1 MGTLESGLRRTLERV
16 VEAARTAA
24 EDAAWAALQ
33 RLAVTRT
40 EPFPHMPTD
49 DLALREWL
57 RMKARELGASA
68 LETRNDV
75 RDLVEACA
83 YEQWHRMLFARFLAE
98 NDLLIHPD
106 YGVPLTLDQC
116 AELAGAEGEPDGWML
131 AAKYAAKMLPG
142 IFRATDPLLS
152 VRFAPDDR
160 VRLEELL
167 AALPA
172 AIFRAEDSLGWV
184 YQFWQAKRK
193 REINE
198 SGAKIENGLIAPVTQ
213 LFSEPYMV
221 EFLLHNTLGAW
232 WAARHPDDPLVAT
245 FTYLRRTED
254 GTPICGDFPH
264 WPPHAAEL
272 TIMDPCAGSGH
283 FLQRA
288 FTMLRQM
295 REREES
301 LDAAAAGDAVLR
313 ENLFG
318 LELDARCVQITAF
331 ALAFEAWKSG
341 GYRKLPV
348 PYIACSGI
356 AAKLQRNWWT
366 RLVEG
371 DEEAEWA
378 LRDLHDLFIDA
389 ADLGSL
395 IGVRRDMQTQFGGGA
410 NVLARV
416 QPKLESL
423 LERTSIAEDPVA
435 LVFGESAVGAVR
447 AARLLLRR
455 YHLVAS
461 NVPFLARGRQSER
474 LRTLIE
480 ARYADAKADLATAML
495 ERCRDF
501 CLPHGAY
508 ALVTPQNWLT
518 LGSYK
523 KLREKVLN
531 EQTWHA
537 FARLGPGAFVTI
549 TGEVVKVTLAILVN
563 TLPQQAQSMHG
574 LDASAPKDPSAK
586 ASLLLTAPVQSMMQA
601 AQLRNPDAVVTMEQ
615 HQATGHMEQFAVSL
629 QGVTT
634 GDSPRFV
641 CCFWEFPRI
650 AHGWVGEQSTVEDT
664 TEFGGRQHVL
674 LWESGKG
681 RLRNQAKEIRAT
693 FHDADLR
700 GSDAWGRK
708 GVAISQMGDLPVT
721 LYTGEQFDA
730 NTAVIVPNDP
740 AHLPAIWAFCSSPE
754 FNKAVRRIDQTMKVT
769 NATLVKVPFDLSRWQ
784 AVAET
789 QYPNELPE
797 PHSDDP
803 TQWLFRGDIATG
815 TDPLQVAVARL
826 LGYRWPD
833 QPPNVL
839 DAHTDVDGIACV
851 PAIGQERPAAE
862 RLRALLAAAY
872 SEAWTPKQQSALL
885 GGTSLEAWLRDG
897 YWPHH
902 CARFGS
908 RPFIWQ
914 IGDGRKDGFSALVN
928 YHLLDRQKLE
938 KLTYTYLGDWLER
951 QRAAAQA
958 GEVGAEA
965 RHAAA
970 LTLQGK
976 LAKIIA
982 GEPPY
987 DIFVRWKPLHEQ
999 PIGWEPDLNDGVR
1012 LNIRPFVEAG
1022 VLRNGAFAKNFW
1034 KKDRGENPPSFQF
1047 YADPKTNRKANER
1060 HNDFHFTRAEK
1071 EAARREHTGASAI
1084 LAPEKPAALPAR
1096 TLELV
1101 AVEGDGD
1108 D

>member
-33 RLAVTRT
+33 RLAVTRD
-40 EPFPHMPTD
+40 ESFPHMPPED
-49 DLALREWL
+49 RALREWL

-68 LETRNDV
+68 LETRSDV

-106 YGVPLTLDQC
+106 YGVPLTLAQC

-131 AAKYAAKMLPG
+131 AAKYAARMLPG

-167 AALPA
+167 ATVPA
-172 AIFRAEDSLGWV
+172 AVFRAEDSLGWV

-232 WAARHPDDPLVAT
+232 WATRYPDDPLVAT
-245 FTYLRRTED
+245 FTYLRRTD
-254 GTPICGDFPH
+254 AGAPICGDFPH
-264 WPPHAAEL
+264 WPVRAAEL

-288 FTMLRQM
+288 FIMLRQM
-295 REREES
+295 REREEG
-301 LDAAAAGDAVLR
+301 LGAAAAGDAVLR
-313 ENLFG
+313 DNLFG

-341 GYRKLPV
+341 GYRELPL
-348 PYIACSGI
+348 PNIACSGI

-378 LRDLHDLFIDA
+378 LRDLHDLFLDA

-447 AARLLLRR
+447 AARLLLRH

-508 ALVTPQNWLT
+508 ALVTPQNWLF

-523 KLREKVLN
+523 KLREKVLK
-531 EQTWHA
+531 EQTWHSV
-537 FARLGPGAFVTI
+537 ARLGPGAFETV
-549 TGEVVKVTLAILVN
+549 TGEVVNVTLVVLENACPSEI
-563 TLPQQAQSMHG
+563 QIMHG
-574 LDASAPKDPSAK
+574 IDAAGPKTTSGK
-586 ASLLLTAPVQSMMQA
+586 ANLLCNAVLQSVPQA
-601 AQLRNPDAVVTMEQ
+601 TQLQNPDTRISLVAVSSSTLLSQYAVGV
-615 HQATGHMEQFAVSL
+615 HGLATGDF
-629 QGVTT
+629 
-634 GDSPRFV
+634 PRMQRS
-641 CCFWEFPRI
+641 FWEFESPSI
-650 AHGWVGEQSTVEDT
+650 EWIPYQGTTISTQMY
-664 TEFGGRQHVL
+664 GGRSNL
-674 LWESGKG
+674 LYWCEGKG
-681 RLRNQAKEIRAT
+681 PILELPGARKDGQA
-693 FHDADLR
+693 
-700 GSDAWGRK
+700 AWGKR
-708 GVAISQMGDLPVT
+708 GVIVSMTGSLSVSLFDGDC
-721 LYTGEQFDA
+721 FDV
-730 NTAVIVPNDP
+730 NTAAIVPRDNSY
-740 AHLPAIWAFCSSPE
+740 LPAIWAFCSSPE
-754 FNKAVRRIDQTMKVT
+754 YNLAVRQIDQSLKVT
-769 NATLVKVPFDLSRWQ
+769 TATLVKIPFDLERWQ
-784 AVAET
+784 RVAAER
-789 QYPNELPE
+789 YPNGLPE

-803 TQWLFRGDIATG
+803 TQWLFRGGIATS

-833 QPPNVL
+833 QPL
-839 DAHTDVDGIACV
+839 DDCGTHTDADGIACI

-872 SEAWTPKQQSALL
+872 GEAWTPEQQSALL
-885 GGTSLEAWLRDG
+885 GGASLEAWLRDVF
-897 YWPHH
+897 WSRH
-902 CARFGS
+902 CVRFGN

-914 IGDGRKDGFSALVN
+914 IWDGRKDGFSALVN

-970 LTLQGK
+970 LTLQSK

-987 DIFVRWKPLHEQ
+987 DLFVRWKPLHEQ

-1012 LNIRPFVEAG
+1012 LNIRPFIEAG

-1034 KKDRGENPPSFQF
+1034 KKDRGENPPSLQF
-1047 YADPKTNRKANER
+1047 YADPQTGRKANER

-1071 EAARREHTGASAI
+1071 EAARREHAA
-1084 LAPEKPAALPAR
+1084 ANPVPVAAKPAPLPAR
-1096 TLELV
+1096 PARALELV
-1101 AVEGDGD
+1101 AVEGDGND
-1108 D
+1108 

>member
-1 MGTLESGLRRTLERV
+1 MSTLDSGLRRTLERV
-16 VEAARTAA
+16 IEAARTAA

-40 EPFPHMPTD
+40 EPFPHMPTED
-49 DLALREWL
+49 RALREWL

-172 AIFRAEDSLGWV
+172 TIFRAEDSLGWV

-254 GTPICGDFPH
+254 GAPICGDFPN

-288 FTMLRQM
+288 FHMLRQM
-295 REREES
+295 REREEGLS
-301 LDAAAAGDAVLR
+301 AGAAGESVLR
-313 ENLFG
+313 DNLFG

-331 ALAFEAWKSG
+331 ALALEAWKSG
-341 GYRKLPV
+341 GYRELPV
-348 PYIACSGI
+348 PNIACSGI

-395 IGVRRDMQTQFGGGA
+395 IGVRRDMQTQFGGGSD
-410 NVLARV
+410 VLARV

-423 LERTSIAEDPVA
+423 LERTSIEEDPVA

-447 AARLLLRR
+447 AARLLLRQ

-508 ALVTPQNWLT
+508 ALVTPQNWLF

-523 KLREKVLN
+523 KLREKVLK

-537 FARLGPGAFVTI
+537 VARLGPGAFETV
-549 TGEVVKVTLAILVN
+549 TGEVVNVALVVLANAGPLERHI
-563 TLPQQAQSMHG
+563 MHG
-574 LDASAPKDPSAK
+574 IDAAAPKTAAAK
-586 ASLLLTAPVQSMMQA
+586 SSLLRTTTAQPVMQA
-601 AQLRNPDAVVTMEQ
+601 MQLQNPDAVITMETSSTIELLAVYADSFQ
-615 HQATGHMEQFAVSL
+615 GISPADLPHFARYFWEIRLTPEWRFMQGTLEGTAFYGGREKVVWWNKDFTDAVKAGIAYVRGQSVWGKRGVGVSAMHDLPATL
-629 QGVTT
+629 TT
-634 GDSPRFV
+634 GEV
-641 CCFWEFPRI
+641 
-650 AHGWVGEQSTVEDT
+650 
-664 TEFGGRQHVL
+664 
-674 LWESGKG
+674 
-681 RLRNQAKEIRAT
+681 
-693 FHDADLR
+693 
-700 GSDAWGRK
+700 SDANSI
-708 GVAISQMGDLPVT
+708 AI
-721 LYTGEQFDA
+721 
-730 NTAVIVPNDP
+730 IVPHDP
-740 AHLPAIWAFCSSPE
+740 AHLPAIWSFCSSPE
-754 FNKAVRRIDQTMKVT
+754 FNLAVRQNDQSLKVT
-769 NATLVKVPFDLSRWQ
+769 NATFLW
-784 AVAET
+784 
-789 QYPNELPE
+789 
-797 PHSDDP
+797 
-803 TQWLFRGDIATG
+803 
-815 TDPLQVAVARL
+815 
-826 LGYRWPD
+826 
-833 QPPNVL
+833 
-839 DAHTDVDGIACV
+839 
-851 PAIGQERPAAE
+851 
-862 RLRALLAAAY
+862 
-872 SEAWTPKQQSALL
+872 
-885 GGTSLEAWLRDG
+885 
-897 YWPHH
+897 
-902 CARFGS
+902 
-908 RPFIWQ
+908 
-914 IGDGRKDGFSALVN
+914 
-928 YHLLDRQKLE
+928 
-938 KLTYTYLGDWLER
+938 
-951 QRAAAQA
+951 
-958 GEVGAEA
+958 
-965 RHAAA
+965 
-970 LTLQGK
+970 
-976 LAKIIA
+976 
-982 GEPPY
+982 
-987 DIFVRWKPLHEQ
+987 
-999 PIGWEPDLNDGVR
+999 
-1012 LNIRPFVEAG
+1012 
-1022 VLRNGAFAKNFW
+1022 
-1034 KKDRGENPPSFQF
+1034 
-1047 YADPKTNRKANER
+1047 
-1060 HNDFHFTRAEK
+1060 
-1071 EAARREHTGASAI
+1071 
-1084 LAPEKPAALPAR
+1084 ALPQ
-1096 TLELV
+1096 
-1101 AVEGDGD
+1101 GG
-1108 D
+1108 